1 MAMDQLTKTNFK
13 MALADALIARWN
25 ANRKAGLPV
34 AQTGDAYSIRVNTPI
49 NILPQDLD
57 IWAMLGGED
66 RATEQIKEL
75 IGETTS
81 TDYISMRN
89 ALIFQLVNSASTS
102 ITPNHRN
109 VEEARQELASGKF
122 NMIWN
127 QGAALGSTDKS
138 RLEADAAQGVT
149 LQGADSDGRFGI
161 DKVQAGE
168 LAGTSGFDQGEGG
181 RGSPPATTAAA
192 TTAPTIT
199 TPPAATTT
207 PTTPTTNPGLV
218 KGDPTESPGQ
228 APDWDPS
235 NPDNAADDFFT
246 YTPPKGST
254 EKGLPNG
261 VVQSR
266 ILEILTGL
274 QAINADPEAQNLFD
288 AWYTWYKRFYAD
300 KFDKSYVVTI
310 DGEDATIS
318 GATAAMWTALA
329 AAAAKID
336 SEADLPTDQKLE
348 GNQFVEKPT
357 PNTIRVNFIEK
368 TVDGATT
375 PRTVDITLTD
385 AGNRSA
391 ASLFDLLSRSKLV
404 SQLGEVDGTDRVISL
419 HAGAWWD
426 LKDALRNPDMLGLST
441 DADTDSLAALYVQ
454 LSGTVDNYSPFN
466 PREDDLPALSAELIK
481 TGIAYS
487 LDPITKTPT
496 LIDTMPWIGPSP
508 ASLTFIPQDPND
520 KGGPGSWRIDESIEL
535 NIGKSLQE
543 GVPASVRPWLQ
554 AVLNAGG
561 DMSIIDSAFPSVL
574 QGITVSQTDKFINLT
589 PDEQL
594 NIRQRD
600 MLKHW
605 IGFVLGQARLASDP
619 RYAKQPV
626 SIPMGLG
633 QPPLSISSFDI
644 AMPQWVNTTEGGM
657 DYGLGARAGL
667 AVGAADILA
676 AGSTWL
682 EQYNKMDSLGQIG
695 AGQKYGT
702 YPPLYRDPE
711 GSEAGTATVGG
722 TKVSSAL
729 EDAKIFAAAS
739 MKAAKAAT
747 AEQQNQAAFAAAAKG
762 DKGLSKAGE
771 ATLLERWEKYID
783 GGGDPTRYPHFI
795 NPLEWNL
802 DMTRKPEDR
811 QWAYSADGST
821 VIGYRAASS
830 ENLPIFVPT
839 DGNGT
844 QNGPIQIHGGA
855 STPASVLMNFWMR
868 NKDSNPY
875 NQQGFYNYI
884 TSEEFKNDPANGYEI
899 DDEGNVT
906 IIINGETK
914 TYDPTGAEYTPPVP
928 AAAAGSDGT
937 DKATGSDGTPP
948 AGEGPPVGGGG
959 APPAGEQQGQ
969 QGPASGASAGSTG
982 SAGPTGSAGD
992 GGGAPAGDGGAPSM
1006 APFKDTPDTFVPPFI
1021 HGENPTGVAMGGSAA
1036 AAAKKEAMLATQ
1048 AENKSKSIEAQW
1060 NEYLGNNS
1068 GDGNS
1073 PKPNFVSKANLWNQF
1088 TAENPEW
1095 NLGVNQSAP
1104 TPAANSFL
1112 SGPSP
1117 TNKAGQ
1123 DGYPSMN
1130 PQAGQGVYTGLS
1142 AKGAAQDA
1150 ADLSAFE
1157 AYEGAT
1163 AGSTGNVADTV
1174 NKSKINKQGSDWL
1187 KKYN

>member
-13 MALADALIARWN
+13 MALAYAIIARWN
-25 ANRKAGLPV
+25 SYRAAGLV
-34 AQTGDAYSIRVNTPI
+34 TTPPRTSGKPAVKVTSPLEV
-49 NILPQDLD
+49 LPQTLD
-57 IWAMLGGED
+57 IWKMLGGEEKASRKLEALIGD
-66 RATEQIKEL
+66 TTTAGYLNNRNAIIFQLIQSVSEAKTPKGDTAQATIDIAAGDFDAIFTSSLGGTFLDTLTTERIKEL
-75 IGETTS
+75 
-81 TDYISMRN
+81 TDN
-89 ALIFQLVNSASTS
+89 GLVTIQGFVDGQSPTDVAQ
-102 ITPNHRN
+102 N
-109 VEEARQELASGKF
+109 V
-122 NMIWN
+122 
-127 QGAALGSTDKS
+127 T
-138 RLEADAAQGVT
+138 
-149 LQGADSDGRFGI
+149 
-161 DKVQAGE
+161 AG
-168 LAGTSGFDQGEGG
+168 
-181 RGSPPATTAAA
+181 
-192 TTAPTIT
+192 T
-199 TPPAATTT
+199 TPPAAGTTTTTTT
-207 PTTPTTNPGLV
+207 PATTNPGLV
-218 KGDPTESPGQ
+218 KGGTTESPGQ

-246 YTPPKGST
+246 YTPPKGSIGAT

-300 KFDKSYVVTI
+300 KFDESYVVTI

-336 SEADLPTDQKLE
+336 DEAALPTDQKLE

-357 PNTIRVNFIEK
+357 PNTIRVNFMEK

-391 ASLFDLLSRSKLV
+391 ASLFDLLSKSKLV
-404 SQLGEVDGTDRVISL
+404 GQLGEVDGTDRVINL

-426 LKDALRNPDMLGLST
+426 LKDALRNPDMLGLS
-441 DADTDSLAALYVQ
+441 DVDTDSLAALYVQ
-454 LSGTVDNYSPFN
+454 LNGKVDSYSPFN

-574 QGITVSQTDKFINLT
+574 QGVTVSQTDKFMNLT

-605 IGFVLGQARLASDP
+605 VGFVLGQARLASDP

-711 GSEAGTATVGG
+711 GSETGTATIGG

-739 MKAAKAAT
+739 MKAAKALT
-747 AEQQNQAAFAAAAKG
+747 AEQQNQAAFAAAVKG

-771 ATLLERWEKYID
+771 ATLLERWKKYID
-783 GGGDPTRYPHFI
+783 DGGDPTRHPHFI
-795 NPLEWNL
+795 NPLQWNL
-802 DMTRKPEDR
+802 DMTRKPDDR
-811 QWAYSADGST
+811 EWVYTADGST
-821 VIGYRAASS
+821 VIGYRGASS

-844 QNGPIQIHGGA
+844 QNGPIEVHGGA
-855 STPASVLMNFWMR
+855 FTPPSVLMRFWMN

-875 NQQGFYNYI
+875 NQQGFYNFI

-914 TYDPTGAEYTPPVP
+914 TYDPTGAEYTPP
-928 AAAAGSDGT
+928 AAAKKGLTPKTVVSRVLNANGTVTVTYKDGSTEDFPDVASTPAGPAMAGGT
-937 DKATGSDGTPP
+937 DKATGSDGAPP
-948 AGEGPPVGGGG
+948 AGEGGAVGGGG
-959 APPAGEQQGQ
+959 APPANEQQGQ
-969 QGPASGASAGSTG
+969 QEQQGPAGDGA
-982 SAGPTGSAGD
+982 AGPTGSAGD
-992 GGGAPAGDGGAPSM
+992 GGMP
-1006 APFKDTPDTFVPPFI
+1006 PFEDTPPPPPPMVPDMNPLGVGMGQGAAFTGDSFGVRRDAARAPTAAELRNQASI
-1021 HGENPTGVAMGGSAA
+1021 AKTREEN
-1036 AAAKKEAMLATQ
+1036 AKAEDQWIEKQWNDYLATN
-1048 AENKSKSIEAQW
+1048 ATDPGSTSFVEKAQHW
-1060 NEYLGNNS
+1060 NDFITKG
-1068 GDGNS
+1068 
-1073 PKPNFVSKANLWNQF
+1073 PQM
-1088 TAENPEW
+1088 
-1095 NLGVNQSAP
+1095 SAG
-1104 TPAANSFL
+1104 A
-1112 SGPSP
+1112 
-1117 TNKAGQ
+1117 K
-1123 DGYPSMN
+1123 
-1130 PQAGQGVYTGLS
+1130 GVYTGQTV
-1142 AKGAAQDA
+1142 KGAAQDD
-1150 ADLSAFE
+1150 ADLAAFE

-1163 AGSTGNVADTV
+1163 AGTNIHA
-1174 NKSKINKQGSDWL
+1174 KSKRNKAGQDTTNGVIKSE
-1187 KKYN
+1187 Y